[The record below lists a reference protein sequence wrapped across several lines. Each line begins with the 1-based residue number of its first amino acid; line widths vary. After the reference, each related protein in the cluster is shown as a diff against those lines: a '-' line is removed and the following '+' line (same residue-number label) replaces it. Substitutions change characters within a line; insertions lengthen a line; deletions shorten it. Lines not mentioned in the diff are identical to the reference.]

1 MCRAFPALADKSS
14 VLFKGTGGTGK
25 YRLQS
30 LKSHHNS
37 SSHNNCSKRW
47 DIENKNAKQPL
58 PMMIKAMLAKL
69 DQQTQSRMEIMFNT
83 AFYVASE
90 GLAFK
95 KFPGLLDLQEKNGL
109 DIGIQYRNDKKCKE
123 FVSSIASVERQR
135 ISEEVHNA
143 RFLCVL
149 ADGSTDKSITE
160 QEAVY
165 VRYTGP
171 NGRPSTQFADIVALE
186 SADAVGVTKGIQKGL
201 EAVDIDNE
209 LLKEKLAGCNF
220 DGASVMM
227 GKRGGVTQQLQ
238 AKIGRPVIVIHCVAH
253 RLELAVLDAVKTCSY
268 LNRFEDTIKSIFKF
282 YFYSPKRR
290 REVNEI
296 ANILEEDVVY
306 YSGVQNTRW
315 LASRHRAICALEKH
329 FPTTVMHLQ
338 HKAGTSDEQ
347 GQQAKGILKDLQ
359 SEKFVKYLYFMM
371 DVTKVLSTLS
381 KTFQSDELCITDVVT
396 SLETTLTILE
406 QLRQEKGPQYKR
418 FEEGYCEE
426 TGILK
431 CGKNNTQEVRL
442 TRAGTSLEREF
453 DSFLTEVKGY
463 IDNRFGNLQEE
474 PLSFFK
480 VFDPREMPQERS
492 HLATYGNLEVKSLV
506 EHFSNYLTEEEE
518 RNITAQWPA
527 LRTRLVRQKA
537 ISPNDVFSN
546 LLASR
551 PDDVKDCLVLL
562 DLMLT
567 LSPSTAKCERGFSA
581 MNHLKC
587 NLRTT
592 LGQNTLSDLM
602 RMRSS
607 DQTIKAYKPNAAIN
621 NWFSAAKT
629 KRHIL

>member
-1 MCRAFPALADKSS
+1 M
-14 VLFKGTGGTGK
+14 
-25 YRLQS
+25 
-30 LKSHHNS
+30 
-37 SSHNNCSKRW
+37 
-47 DIENKNAKQPL
+47 
-58 PMMIKAMLAKL
+58 
-69 DQQTQSRMEIMFNT
+69 
-83 AFYVASE
+83 
-90 GLAFK
+90 
-95 KFPGLLDLQEKNGL
+95 
-109 DIGIQYRNDKKCKE
+109 
-123 FVSSIASVERQR
+123 
-135 ISEEVHNA
+135 
-143 RFLCVL
+143 
-149 ADGSTDKSITE
+149 
-160 QEAVY
+160 
-165 VRYTGP
+165 
-171 NGRPSTQFADIVALE
+171 
-186 SADAVGVTKGIQKGL
+186 
-201 EAVDIDNE
+201 
-209 LLKEKLAGCNF
+209 
-220 DGASVMM
+220 
-227 GKRGGVTQQLQ
+227 
-238 AKIGRPVIVIHCVAH
+238 
-253 RLELAVLDAVKTCSY
+253 
-268 LNRFEDTIKSIFKF
+268 
-282 YFYSPKRR
+282 
-290 REVNEI
+290 
-296 ANILEEDVVY
+296 
-306 YSGVQNTRW
+306 
-315 LASRHRAICALEKH
+315 
-329 FPTTVMHLQ
+329 
-338 HKAGTSDEQ
+338 
-347 GQQAKGILKDLQ
+347 
-359 SEKFVKYLYFMM
+359 KYLYFMM

-396 SLETTLTILE
+396 SLETTLTLLE

-442 TRAGTSLEREF
+442 TRGGTSLEREF

-463 IDNRFGNLQEE
+463 IDSRFGNLQEE

-492 HLATYGNLEVKSLV
+492 HLATYGNLEVRSLV

-518 RNITAQWPA
+518 GNITAQWPA

-546 LLASR
+546 LLAAR
-551 PDDVKDCLVLL
+551 PDDVKDCLILL

-607 DQTIKAYKPNAAIN
+607 DQTIKTYKPNAAIS